1 MSHVEMSAMSKNFL
15 KTSTMEGWKVEIACV
30 GKYLQIFNEEE
41 SEHGYYPKCTNKDS
55 MWWSDEDYTCSR
67 SSMKFSLSLSLSL
80 VICNT
85 FLALSLKEIES
96 Y

>member
-1 MSHVEMSAMSKNFL
+1 MSHVEMNAMSKNFL

-30 GKYLQIFNEEE
+30 A
-41 SEHGYYPKCTNKDS
+41 
-55 MWWSDEDYTCSR
+55 
-67 SSMKFSLSLSLSL
+67 SLSLSLSL
-80 VICNT
+80 PLSLVVICNT

>member
-1 MSHVEMSAMSKNFL
+1 
-15 KTSTMEGWKVEIACV
+15 
-30 GKYLQIFNEEE
+30 
-41 SEHGYYPKCTNKDS
+41 